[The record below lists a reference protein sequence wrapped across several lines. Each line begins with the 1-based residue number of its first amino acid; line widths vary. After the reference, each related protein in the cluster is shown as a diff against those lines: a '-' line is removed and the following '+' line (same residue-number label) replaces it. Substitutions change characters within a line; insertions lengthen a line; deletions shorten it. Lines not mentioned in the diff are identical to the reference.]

1 MKAILYGR
9 PTASSEKFVLAA
21 ESAGLTIVRI
31 TARPGEVA
39 NPDDLTGNGS
49 VPLIITGDDIALSL
63 LKRRSGPI
71 RSPVIVIPEGEGDV
85 AADLLDAGADD
96 VIAAPLSGREIVSRI
111 RTIMRRIAGFGGG
124 EVSVGDVNVR
134 LNDGSAS
141 VCGVRARLSASEA
154 EILRALA
161 LNHPRILTRESI
173 YDKLY
178 ALSEDPPQSRVVD
191 VHVCNLRRKLA
202 KADPKGRNLIR
213 AVPGVGYGLA

>member
-9 PTASSEKFVLAA
+9 PTANGEKFVLAA
-21 ESAGLTIVRI
+21 ESASLTIVRI
-31 TARPGEVA
+31 TARPGEVT
-39 NPDDLTGNGS
+39 NPDDIAGNGS
-49 VPLIITGDDIALSL
+49 APLIITGEDIALPL
-63 LKRRSGPI
+63 LKHRSGPI
-71 RSPVIVIPEGEGDV
+71 RYPVIVIPERDGM

-96 VIAAPLSGREIVSRI
+96 VITAPLSGREIVSRI
-111 RTIMRRIAGFGGG
+111 RTIMRRIAGLGGG
-124 EVSVGDVNVR
+124 DVSVGDVNVR

-141 VCGVRARLSASEA
+141 VSGVRVRLSASEA

-161 LNHPRILTRESI
+161 LNHPRTLTRESI

-202 KADPKGRNLIR
+202 KADPQGRNLIK